1 MLLDIRKYDEPVQ
14 INLTLCK
21 PDFMRTPIACLGE
34 AYDKKITLKLGNID
48 ELSFII
54 PKTITI
60 NGITQNNQNYD
71 LLKGKM
77 FVLCEIL
84 NHQQYF
90 IVVESNEYAEGDKI
104 YKEVKCY
111 SLEYQFTK
119 RNIRGYSGTKK
130 IFDIVE
136 PEKGV
141 LNYICSICEPW
152 QVGYVNP
159 DINLKFRTFDVSEQ
173 SVWDFLTDIQLSF
186 GCVFEF
192 DTVNYIINVKKLEDI
207 GQNKGLVLSEN
218 NYIKYFEL
226 KPNYD
231 EVVTRLRCY
240 GSENI
245 SIHSVNP
252 TGTDYIE
259 LFDYYKTTDF
269 MSENLIN
276 ALNEYNNLINLK
288 SAVFQGYLN
297 QLKTLNNEMITL
309 NNQLS
314 DLLMQLKQIQDSIDV
329 AIKINGGSVN
339 VDLST
344 LRQQERSKQTEIDN
358 KQTEINN
365 KQEEIDD
372 VYLLIAQLK
381 EEISIENNFTE
392 EQRAELNNFVFEKT
406 WQDNNY
412 YDVNELYEE
421 GKDMLLKLAQPA
433 INFEITAINFLKC
446 LDHQENWDKVFFG
459 LGDIVNIEHS
469 KLNTYFEVRLVEFTY
484 AEEANDF
491 DLKFSNKGALDDPL
505 VYLNDLLKN
514 AISSSTTINIEK
526 YKYGKYS
533 KDQSML
539 LDYINNE
546 LDLAKQK
553 ALAGHNQEIIIDD
566 RGILLT
572 DGNNPIEQVK
582 MIGNL
587 IVFTDDGWDTA
598 KTAISSR
605 GIIAEHIVGKLIA
618 GNQLIIENQ
627 TGTFQVD
634 GNGMSAINMSLS
646 LTSKNG
652 KNKII
657 LNPDNG
663 FKMQKSNGAGGW
675 TDNFY
680 ADTDGNLHLTGQIE
694 ASTFI
699 GGSINI
705 GNGNFTVDSNGVL
718 TARSGSFKG
727 DITGSTGTFSGIL
740 SGGAIVSSN
749 IEASSFTGGSIN
761 IGYGKFRVNSNGD
774 LYAESGTFKGNIE
787 GSEISGANITGGEI
801 SGVSITGGEIS
812 GVYITGS
819 TINIDTNLTVGNNI
833 FIGNPYDGRNKSI
846 HFSTENAIR
855 TDNEA
860 NLRIASYRDLLITSH
875 DARFSTQYGTITISE
890 IIDFIDNGGSSDI
903 DAIYDYV
910 DRNFFY
916 NAVYNATSGA
926 LKFYNRKG
934 QQIVSVDIG

>member
-77 FVLCEIL
+77 FILCEIL
-84 NHQQYF
+84 DHQQYF

-159 DINLKFRTFDVSEQ
+159 DINLKFRTFDISEQ

-276 ALNEYNNLINLK
+276 ALNEYSNLINLK
-288 SAVFQGYLN
+288 STVFQGYLN
-297 QLKTLNNEMITL
+297 QLETLNNEMITL
-309 NNQLS
+309 TNQLS

-329 AIKINGGSVN
+329 VIKINSRSVNN
-339 VDLST
+339 VDLSE

-358 KQTEINN
+358 KQAEINN
-365 KQEEIDD
+365 KQKEIDD

-421 GKDMLLKLAQPA
+421 GKNMLLKLAQPA

-572 DGNNPIEQVK
+572 DGNNPTEQVK

-587 IVFTDDGWDTA
+587 IVFTDDGWNTA

-652 KNKII
+652 KNKIM

-727 DITGSTGTFSGIL
+727 DITGSTGTFSGTL
-740 SGGAIVSSN
+740 SGGAIISSN

-761 IGYGKFRVNSNGD
+761 IGNGAFRVNSNGD

-787 GSEISGANITGGEI
+787 GSNISGAYITGGEI
-801 SGVSITGGEIS
+801 SGTYITGGEIS
-812 GVYITGS
+812 GTYITGS
-819 TINIDTNLTVGNNI
+819 TINIDTNITVGNNI

-846 HFSTENAIR
+846 HFGTDNIIM

-860 NLRIASYRDLLITSH
+860 NLRIASYQPILIIARDVIFDTL
-875 DARFSTQYGTITISE
+875 YGRATISE
-890 IIDFIDNGGSSDI
+890 IIDFTYNII
-903 DAIYDYV
+903 DYV
-910 DRNFFY
+910 DENFFY
-916 NAVYNATSGA
+916 NAVYNTTSGL

-934 QQIVSVDIG
+934 REISSVRIN

>member
-1 MLLDIRKYDEPVQ
+1 MLLDIRKYDEPVK

-77 FVLCEIL
+77 FILCEIL
-84 NHQQYF
+84 DHQQYF

-252 TGTDYIE
+252 TGKDYIE

-269 MSENLIN
+269 MSEDLIN
-276 ALNEYNNLINLK
+276 ALNQYSNLINLK
-288 SAVFQGYLN
+288 STVFQGYLN
-297 QLKTLNNEMITL
+297 QLETLNNEMITL
-309 NNQLS
+309 TNQLS

-329 AIKINGGSVN
+329 AIKINSRSVN
-339 VDLST
+339 VDLSE

-365 KQEEIDD
+365 KQKEIDD

-421 GKDMLLKLAQPA
+421 GKKMLLKLAQPA

-491 DLKFSNKGALDDPL
+491 NLKFSNKGALDDPL

-587 IVFTDDGWDTA
+587 IVFTDDGWNTA

-605 GIIAEHIVGKLIA
+605 GIIAEHVVGKLIA

-663 FKMQKSNGAGGW
+663 FKMQKSNGAAGW

-680 ADTDGNLHLTGQIE
+680 ADTNGNLHLTGQIE

-705 GNGNFTVDSNGVL
+705 GNGNFRVDSNGVL

-727 DITGSTGTFSGIL
+727 DITGSTGTFSGVLIDG
-740 SGGAIVSSN
+740 SIIGSN

-787 GSEISGANITGGEI
+787 GSNISGANITGGEI
-801 SGVSITGGEIS
+801 SGA
-812 GVYITGS
+812 YITGA
-819 TINIDTNLTVGNNI
+819 TINVDTNITVGNNI
-833 FIGNPYDGRNKSI
+833 LVGNPYDGRNKSI
-846 HFSTENAIR
+846 RFGGDNIIR
-855 TDNEA
+855 TDSEA
-860 NLRIASYRDLLITSH
+860 NLIIGGYQDLLITS
-875 DARFSTQYGTITISE
+875 SYGGVEIMAELDMRINAGRGNIIFDTGYGKITISE
-890 IIDFIDNGGSSDI
+890 IIDFIDN
-903 DAIYDYV
+903 YV
-910 DRNFFY
+910 NENFFY
-916 NAVYNATSGA
+916 NAVYNSASGL

-934 QQIVSVDIG
+934 QEISSVKIN

>member
-1 MLLDIRKYDEPVQ
+1 MLLDIRKYDEPVK

-54 PKTITI
+54 PKTVTI
-60 NGITQNNQNYD
+60 NGITQNNPNYD

-77 FVLCEIL
+77 FILCEIL
-84 NHQQYF
+84 DHQQYF

-269 MSENLIN
+269 MSEDLIN
-276 ALNEYNNLINLK
+276 ALNQYSNLINLK
-288 SAVFQGYLN
+288 STVFQGYLN
-297 QLKTLNNEMITL
+297 QLETLNNEMITL
-309 NNQLS
+309 TNQLS

-329 AIKINGGSVN
+329 VIKINSRSVNN
-339 VDLST
+339 VDLSE

-358 KQTEINN
+358 KQAEINN
-365 KQEEIDD
+365 KQKEIDD

-421 GKDMLLKLAQPA
+421 GKKMLLKLAQPA

-491 DLKFSNKGALDDPL
+491 NLKFSNKGALDDPL

-587 IVFTDDGWDTA
+587 IVFTDDGWNTA

-605 GIIAEHIVGKLIA
+605 GIIAENIVGKLIA

-657 LNPDNG
+657 LNPDDG
-663 FKMQKSNGAGGW
+663 FKMQKSNGADRW

-680 ADTDGNLHLTGQIE
+680 ADTNGNLHLTGQIE

-705 GNGNFTVDSNGVL
+705 GNGNFRVDSNGVL
-718 TARSGSFKG
+718 TARSGSFRG

-740 SGGAIVSSN
+740 IDGSIISSN

-787 GSEISGANITGGEI
+787 GSNISGANITGGEI
-801 SGVSITGGEIS
+801 SGVR
-812 GVYITGS
+812 ITGS
-819 TINIDTNLTVGNNI
+819 TINIDTNIIVGNNI
-833 FIGNPYDGRNKSI
+833 LIGNPYDGRNKSI
-846 HFSTENAIR
+846 QFGADNIIQ
-855 TDNEA
+855 TDSEA
-860 NLRIASYRDLLITSH
+860 NLRIASYRPLSIF
-875 DARFSTQYGTITISE
+875 ARDVIFDTLYGRATVGE
-890 IIDFIDNGGSSDI
+890 IIDFTYNII
-903 DAIYDYV
+903 DYV
-910 DRNFFY
+910 DSNFFY
-916 NAVYNATSGA
+916 NAVYNAASGL

-934 QQIVSVDIG
+934 QEIVNVRIN

>member
-1 MLLDIRKYDEPVQ
+1 MLLDIRKYDEPVK

-54 PKTITI
+54 PKTVTI
-60 NGITQNNQNYD
+60 NGITQNNPNYD

-77 FVLCEIL
+77 FILCEIL
-84 NHQQYF
+84 DHQQYF

-269 MSENLIN
+269 MSEDLIN
-276 ALNEYNNLINLK
+276 ALNQYSNLINLK
-288 SAVFQGYLN
+288 STVFQGYLN
-297 QLKTLNNEMITL
+297 QLETLNNEMITL
-309 NNQLS
+309 TNQLS

-329 AIKINGGSVN
+329 VIKINSRSVNN
-339 VDLST
+339 VDLSE

-358 KQTEINN
+358 KQAEINN
-365 KQEEIDD
+365 KQKEIDD

-421 GKDMLLKLAQPA
+421 GKKMLLKLAQPA

-491 DLKFSNKGALDDPL
+491 NLKFSNKGALDDPL

-587 IVFTDDGWDTA
+587 IVFTDDGWNTA

-605 GIIAEHIVGKLIA
+605 GIIAENIVGKLIA

-657 LNPDNG
+657 LNPDDG
-663 FKMQKSNGAGGW
+663 FKMQKSNGADRW

-680 ADTDGNLHLTGQIE
+680 ADTNGNLHLTGQIE

-705 GNGNFTVDSNGVL
+705 GNGNFRVDSNGVL
-718 TARSGSFKG
+718 TARSGSFRG

-740 SGGAIVSSN
+740 IDGSIISSN

-787 GSEISGANITGGEI
+787 GSKISGANITGGNI
-801 SGVSITGGEIS
+801 SGVN
-812 GVYITGS
+812 ITGS
-819 TINIDTNLTVGNNI
+819 TINIDTNLIVGNSI
-833 FIGNPYDGRNKSI
+833 LIGNPYDGRSKSI
-846 HFSTENAIR
+846 RFGGDNLIY
-855 TDNEA
+855 TDSEA
-860 NLRIASYRDLLITSH
+860 NIRITAYQDLLIF
-875 DARFSTQYGTITISE
+875 ARDVIFDTLYGRATVGE
-890 IIDFIDNGGSSDI
+890 IIDFTYNII
-903 DAIYDYV
+903 DYV
-910 DRNFFY
+910 DSIFFY
-916 NAVYNATSGA
+916 NAVYNAASGL

-934 QQIVSVDIG
+934 QEIVNVRIN